1 MVSFSTVLDAQ
12 KANEIAAGISV
23 GGMRARVVQAQAGGT
38 PIFRVVVGPFTTR
51 EEAERIGRESKR
63 QYWVYEGGA

>member
-1 MVSFSTVLDAQ
+1 MVSFATVLNTQ

-23 GGMRARVVQAQAGGT
+23 GGLRARVVQAQAGGT
-38 PIFRVVVGPFTTR
+38 LIFRVVVGPFTTR

>member
-1 MVSFSTVLDAQ
+1 MVSFAAVLSAQ
-12 KANEIAAGISV
+12 KANEIAASVSV